1 MTLILVA
8 GFMLYADLWSDME
21 QSLERFGPVIHAD
34 PRNAASIEDMAA
46 EVLAQ
51 APDRFALIGFSMGG
65 YVARA
70 IQRMAPER
78 VTKLALIATSARGD
92 STIQARRIA
101 ALSDANPEA
110 FRGLS
115 KQSIRQSLAPE
126 REDDAALITR
136 IQAMSLRLGGHVFH
150 RQARFRRAGDLAQLA
165 AITCPTLIVAGSK
178 DRLRS
183 VEESVEMQ
191 QAIAQARLEIID
203 SGHMIPMEQPAALA
217 AMIEDF
223 LS

>member
-1 MTLILVA
+1 MALILVA
-8 GFMLYADLWSDME
+8 GFMLDEDLWSDMAD
-21 QSLERFGPVIHAD
+21 SLERFGPVLHVD
-34 PRNAASIEDMAA
+34 PRHAASIEEMAVEA
-46 EVLAQ
+46 LAM
-51 APDRFALIGFSMGG
+51 APARFALIGFSMGG

-70 IQRMAPER
+70 IQRLAPER
-78 VTKLALIATSARGD
+78 VTKLALVATSARGD
-92 STIQARRIA
+92 SAIQARRMA
-101 ALSDANPEA
+101 ALSDANPAA

-126 REDDAALITR
+126 RETDAALVAR
-136 IQAMSLRLGGHVFH
+136 IQAMSLRLGGQVFH
-150 RQARFRRAGDLAQLA
+150 RQARFRREGDLAQLA

-183 VEESVEMQ
+183 VEEAVELQ
-191 QAIAQARLEIID
+191 QAIPQARLELID
-203 SGHMIPMEQPAALA
+203 CGHMIPMEQPAALA